1 MAGARR
7 TAAAVRLTG
16 AAIGENYQSIMGLV
30 LFRSGGLDKLALKLA
45 GDYTH
50 SGWDFDQDSSGT
62 GTTFQDPP
70 AVDAGAANVAA
81 ASSTS
86 GDLASTVT
94 AALAR
99 QGGADDQ
106 FTFQGTA
113 LASPAAT
120 GPDGSDTFVFVA
132 NFGHETIANFHRD
145 TDVIAI
151 DHTVF
156 ADFQA
161 ALAAAH
167 DDGQGNAVIAA
178 NSHDGITIKNVTVTQ
193 LAQHQG
199 DLHFT

>member
-1 MAGARR
+1 
-7 TAAAVRLTG
+7 
-16 AAIGENYQSIMGLV
+16 
-30 LFRSGGLDKLALKLA
+30 
-45 GDYTH
+45 
-50 SGWDFDQDSSGT
+50 
-62 GTTFQDPP
+62 
-70 AVDAGAANVAA
+70 VAA
-81 ASSTS
+81 AGCTS

-106 FTFQGTA
+106 FIFQGTA

>member
-1 MAGARR
+1 LRATTPIR
-7 TAAAVRLTG
+7 
-16 AAIGENYQSIMGLV
+16 
-30 LFRSGGLDKLALKLA
+30 GG
-45 GDYTH
+45 T
-50 SGWDFDQDSSGT
+50 SSSGT
-62 GTTFQDPP
+62 GTVFHDPP

-81 ASSTS
+81 AGCTS

-106 FTFQGTA
+106 FTFQGSQTATPTSATQTGATPQTA